1 MELVKVNITVQA
13 ITARYG
19 TLSIGDSVRTD
30 AAYAKHLVEDCM
42 CGEYAKPFDAK
53 AASDAS
59 VAKAPERAKRT
70 RA

>member
-19 TLSIGDSVRTD
+19 TLNVGDSVRTD
-30 AAYAKHLVEDCM
+30 AVYAKHLVEDCM
-42 CGEYAKPFDAK
+42 CGEYVKPSDAT

-59 VAKAPERAKRT
+59 QGKAPGRPKRAKA
-70 RA
+70 